1 MLQFVGLQIVGHD
14 RAAEQQHMEQHGGR
28 NMSEMDV
35 PEWVWPGIRVVSVA
49 LRGSP
54 GKLALV
60 SC

>member
-1 MLQFVGLQIVGHD
+1 
-14 RAAEQQHMEQHGGR
+14 
-28 NMSEMDV
+28 MSEMDV